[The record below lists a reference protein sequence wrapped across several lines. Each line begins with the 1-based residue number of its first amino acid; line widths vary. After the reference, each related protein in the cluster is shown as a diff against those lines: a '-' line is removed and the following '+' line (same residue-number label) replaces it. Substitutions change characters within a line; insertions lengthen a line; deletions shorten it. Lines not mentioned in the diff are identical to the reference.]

1 MLMRD
6 LTITAILI
14 LVAAAVA
21 ALAMWTEP
29 DSAIPTAL
37 SDQGQLFFP
46 AFTDVMA
53 CKALEIIAYDEA
65 TATAKPFKVEF
76 RGKRWSLP
84 SHFNYPADA
93 QNRLAKTAAALM
105 DVRKETVRS
114 DSATDH
120 PDLGVVDPLDTKV
133 SSLAGRGKRVTFR
146 DGEGKVLADFIL
158 GKSVEGKPGY
168 RFIRIP
174 GQKRTYAVK
183 TEAEPSANFEDWIET
198 DLLKLSAADVP
209 KVTVNNYSIN
219 EQMGTL
225 DNMERT
231 VLAKEKDKWRANGS
245 NVRQPAVD
253 ALLSALDDLRIVNV
267 AQKPPALTKDLKTA
281 EGITMSMDSIL
292 SLRQKGFFVTPTGQL
307 LSNEGEIV
315 VETHKGLVYTLRF
328 GEIAPGQPGAVQAE
342 TRPGESAAGGTA
354 ERRYVFIT
362 VHYDEAKARLYND
375 GDLAKIGNQ
384 GQRLA
389 RELTNRF
396 ADWYYVISGADFTK
410 LRPRAKEL
418 IKG

>member
-1 MLMRD
+1 MRD

-14 LVAAAVA
+14 VIAAGMAGLA
-21 ALAMWTEP
+21 AWTEP
-29 DSAIPTAL
+29 DADIPTVL
-37 SDQGQLFFP
+37 SDQGQPFFP
-46 AFTDVMA
+46 GFKDVMA

-76 RGKRWSLP
+76 RGRRWSLP

-93 QNRLAKTAAALM
+93 QTRLTKTAAALM
-105 DVRKETVRS
+105 DLRKDTVRS
-114 DSATDH
+114 DSTTDH

-146 DGEGKVLADFIL
+146 DGEGKLLADFIL
-158 GKSVEGKPGY
+158 GKTVEGKPGY
-168 RFIRIP
+168 RYIRIP

-198 DLLKLSAADVP
+198 DLLKLSAGDIR
-209 KVTVNNYSIN
+209 KVTVNSYSIN

-231 VLAKEKDKWRANGS
+231 TLAKDKDKWKANGS
-245 NVRQPAVD
+245 GVKQAAVD
-253 ALLSALDDLRIVNV
+253 ALLSALDNLRIVNV
-267 AQKPPALTKDLKTA
+267 AQKPTALTQDLKTA
-281 EGITMSMDSIL
+281 EGITMSMDSIM

-315 VETHKGLVYTLRF
+315 VETDKGLVYTLRF
-328 GEIAPGQPGAVQAE
+328 GEIAPSQPGAVQTEPKAADSDA
-342 TRPGESAAGGTA
+342 TRTQ
-354 ERRYVFIT
+354 ERRYLFIT
-362 VHYDEAKARLYND
+362 VRYDEEKARLYND
-375 GDLAKIGNQ
+375 GELAKIGDQ
-384 GQRLA
+384 GKRLA

-410 LRPRAKEL
+410 LRPKSKEL
-418 IKG
+418 VRG